1 MNFLD
6 YIVPIFAH
14 YAEIFLTKGTRDL
27 VYCKNRLEEHE
38 QRFKQKKCSQCRNFT
53 VNSMMSIVWAQTT
66 FLF

>member
-38 QRFKQKKCSQCRNFT
+38 QRFKQKNVHNVEIS
-53 VNSMMSIVWAQTT
+53 
-66 FLF
+66 L